1 MLPSSQ
7 ECSEPLTDPNDD
19 TATSSAAL
27 GTAYTTM
34 AVRLLMMH
42 SVANVRGGEIGR
54 GGGADGAGWDA
65 VCTVYVCVSRCACLR
80 EYVFER

>member
-7 ECSEPLTDPNDD
+7 ECSEPVTDPNDD

-42 SVANVRGGEIGR
+42 SVVNVRGGEIGR
-54 GGGADGAGWDA
+54 GGGADGGGMGRSVHS
-65 VCTVYVCVSRCACLR
+65 VCLCK
-80 EYVFER
+80 